1 MQYCAEL
8 CSRRMDDASVYVNV
22 NTDLELHPVHSVYGF
37 PCEPITTTYDILLLF
52 ARSSVQ
58 LEDLGNQ

>member
-1 MQYCAEL
+1 
-8 CSRRMDDASVYVNV
+8 MDDASVYVNV